1 MKLLIYSLISR
12 LLFLILQG
20 VKIYGVQAF
29 EEEESTK
36 FFDELVTITNGQHIK
51 LSEFSNICDM
61 ILAIC
66 YREKGAEYLEVN
78 SCTFIYCVFCCVY
91 LTLYY
96 TDDIAYLVN
105 TTV

>member
-1 MKLLIYSLISR
+1 MKLLIYSLISIS
-12 LLFLILQG
+12 LFLILQG

-66 YREKGAEYLEVN
+66 YREKGAEYLEVI
-78 SCTFIYCVFCCVY
+78 SCTFLSLVY
-91 LTLYY
+91 FAVY
-96 TDDIAYLVN
+96 I
-105 TTV
+105 

>member
-1 MKLLIYSLISR
+1 MKLLIYSLISIS
-12 LLFLILQG
+12 LFTIILQG

-78 SCTFIYCVFCCVY
+78 SCTFLSLVY
-91 LTLYY
+91 FAVY
-96 TDDIAYLVN
+96 I
-105 TTV
+105 